1 MGFAVIFLICLACKP
16 LIPVNYDMNDYL
28 PADTASTVALDTMEK
43 EYEGGIPNARVM
55 IEDVSVAKALEYK
68 EKIKKVDG
76 VTEVT
81 WLDDAASITAPLR
94 LIDAATLD
102 TYYKDGNA
110 LLSVTVSEDKRME
123 ALDEV
128 RSIIGDHNAMAG
140 SAVAIATATEST
152 VSQIPVIA
160 AFAILFAFLVLILT
174 TTSYVEPAVILAGL
188 GVAVIINSGS
198 NLLFGEISFVTNAA
212 GSILQLAVSLDY
224 TVFLLHRFAE
234 YRKEIPD
241 PKAAMVQAL
250 SSSTTSI
257 LSSGMTTVIG
267 FLALCLMRFQIG
279 PDLGLALAK
288 GVAITL
294 SRSLCLCQSLCLQP
308 TSGLTRPI
316 IGHSFRPLSGLE
328 RSYAK

>member
-174 TTSYVEPAVILAGL
+174 TTSYVEP
-188 GVAVIINSGS
+188 
-198 NLLFGEISFVTNAA
+198 E
-212 GSILQLAVSLDY
+212 
-224 TVFLLHRFAE
+224 
-234 YRKEIPD
+234 
-241 PKAAMVQAL
+241 
-250 SSSTTSI
+250 
-257 LSSGMTTVIG
+257 
-267 FLALCLMRFQIG
+267 
-279 PDLGLALAK
+279 
-288 GVAITL
+288 
-294 SRSLCLCQSLCLQP
+294 
-308 TSGLTRPI
+308 
-316 IGHSFRPLSGLE
+316 
-328 RSYAK
+328 